1 MKKPN
6 KLSLHRTDVEKPHRV
21 VVDSIPGDELEEVVP
36 VRAGDVWSDFT
47 RAVTESRDS
56 KAPRRDR
63 VVPLLDD
70 MTGIAQW
77 E

>member
-1 MKKPN
+1 MKNPH
-6 KLSLHRTDVEKPHRV
+6 KLSLHRTDVEMPHPV
-21 VVDSIPGDELEEVVP
+21 VVDSIPGDEPGEIVP

-56 KAPRRDR
+56 EAHRRDG